1 MTSPQI
7 SETGLDAAADAAAVR
22 PSLGVYV
29 HWPFCAAI
37 CPYCDF
43 NVHLAS
49 RADAMQ
55 NSADWA
61 AAYRAELD
69 FAHELRPDGPVETVF
84 FGGGTPS
91 LMPVEVLDAIL
102 GHIDGLWGLA
112 EQAEISLE
120 ANPMSAADAHLKD
133 LRSAG
138 VTRLSLGVQAFDDAA
153 LKKLGR
159 THTAEEAKTAFAAA
173 QEIFPFSSFDLIY
186 ARPEQRPD
194 AWQRELTAA
203 LALGANHMSLYQ
215 LTIEPDTPYAKLA
228 ANGKLIM
235 PDEALAADMYEM
247 TQALC
252 AAAGLPA
259 YEISNHAKPGH
270 ECWHNMAS
278 WRGGDYIGL
287 GPGAHGRVSG
297 PRGRLATQA
306 VRKPADWLAA
316 VAADGHGWQD
326 MHILDDDARAG
337 EAVMLGLRL
346 TAGVALADLAARGVV
361 LDAAKL
367 AAARDD
373 GLLSDNALRVQ
384 ASPRGHL
391 LLDTLIGRL
400 LV

>member
-1 MTSPQI
+1 MAEVPPGLPQL
-7 SETGLDAAADAAAVR
+7 GL
-22 PSLGVYV
+22 YV

-43 NVHLAS
+43 NVHLAP
-49 RADAMQ
+49 RPGAAQ
-55 NSADWA
+55 NNADWA
-61 AAYRAELD
+61 TAYLAELD
-69 FAHELRPDGPVETVF
+69 FAYGLRPDGPVETVF

-91 LMPVEVLDAIL
+91 LMPVSVLDAIL
-102 GHIDGLWGLA
+102 SHIDRLWGFA
-112 EQAEISLE
+112 PQAEISLE

-159 THTAEEAKTAFAAA
+159 THTADEAQAAFAAA
-173 QEIFPFSSFDLIY
+173 QEMFPFSSFDLIY
-186 ARPEQRPD
+186 ARPEQRLG

-203 LALGANHMSLYQ
+203 LALGARHMSLYQ

-228 ANGKLIM
+228 ARGKLTV

-247 TQALC
+247 TQELC

-270 ECWHNMAS
+270 ECRHNIAS

-287 GPGAHGRVSG
+287 GPGAHGRMSA
-297 PRGRLATQA
+297 PSGRLATQG
-306 VRKPADWLAA
+306 VRRPADWLAA
-316 VAADGHGWQD
+316 VAADGHGWHD
-326 MHILDDDARAG
+326 MDLLDDEARAG

-346 TAGVALADLAARGVV
+346 RAGVALADLAARGVV

-367 AAARDD
+367 AAARHD
-373 GLLSDNALRVQ
+373 GLLSDDRLRLQ

-391 LLDTLIGRL
+391 LLNTLIERL